1 MSKDD
6 SRPAGK
12 SGDAAAHAASRG
24 LRWAARCGFVA
35 EGVVYL
41 LIGGLA
47 LLAAFE
53 PGRRAPGSKGAL
65 AKLAGAPL
73 GDALLAL
80 LGAGLAAFVL
90 WQLVQAIFDPAH
102 RRDRWHLKRVAVRLG
117 CLLNAALHGVL
128 VGDAVWRVFGLGAY
142 ADNGRAQAHM
152 AALAMQLPFGRWA
165 VAIVGAGIAAFGVF
179 QFYSAATPSRDGGAE
194 PNATKLRGLVIALRV
209 LGFLARG
216 VVFGLIGVFLVHAAW
231 RHDSSYATGIAG
243 ALTAL
248 QRQPYGSW
256 LLGTVAV
263 GLMAYG
269 IAQIATVRWRE
280 IRAG

>member
-1 MSKDD
+1 MGKDD
-6 SRPAGK
+6 SRWAGK
-12 SGDAAAHAASRG
+12 SGDAVGHTASRS

-47 LLAAFE
+47 L
-53 PGRRAPGSKGAL
+53 
-65 AKLAGAPL
+65 
-73 GDALLAL
+73 
-80 LGAGLAAFVL
+80 
-90 WQLVQAIFDPAH
+90 
-102 RRDRWHLKRVAVRLG
+102 
-117 CLLNAALHGVL
+117 HGVL
-128 VGDAVWRVFGLGAY
+128 VGDAVWRVLGLGAY
-142 ADNGRAQAHM
+142 ADNGRAQAHT
-152 AALAMQLPFGRWA
+152 AALVMQLPFGRWA
-165 VAIVGAGIAAFGVF
+165 VAIVGVGITAFGAF
-179 QFYSAATPSRDGGAE
+179 QFYSAVTPSRDRGAD
-194 PNATKLRGLVIALRV
+194 PNIKKRSGLVIALRV

-231 RHDSSYATGIAG
+231 RHDASHATGIAG

-256 LLGTVAV
+256 LLGTVAA

-269 IAQIATVRWRE
+269 VAQIADVRWRE

>member
-1 MSKDD
+1 MGKDD
-6 SRPAGK
+6 SRWAGEG
-12 SGDAAAHAASRG
+12 SEAAAHSVSRS

-53 PGRRAPGSKGAL
+53 PSRRAPGSKGAL

-73 GDALLAL
+73 GDVLLAL

-102 RRDRWHLKRVAVRLG
+102 RRDRWHLKRVAIRLG
-117 CLLNAALHGVL
+117 RLLNATLHGVL

-152 AALAMQLPFGRWA
+152 AALVMQLPLGRWA
-165 VAIVGAGIAAFGVF
+165 VATVGVGIAAFGAF
-179 QFYSAATPSRDGGAE
+179 QFYSAATPSRDRGAD
-194 PNATKLRGLVIALRV
+194 PNITKPRGFVIALRV

-231 RHDSSYATGIAG
+231 RHDASDATGIAG

-256 LLGTVAV
+256 LLGTVAS
-263 GLMAYG
+263 GLIAYG
-269 IAQIATVRWRE
+269 VAQIADVRWRE